1 MGIAS
6 DTYNAWQGLGAAAG
20 GMLFASEITD
30 RGQGYASEM
39 GTLAANLQDQAGFKG
54 YGVKTGLGQ
63 SNFAAD
69 GSLNVGVGPNTAM
82 GLQGQGAYGAGLSNM
97 GAAGNLMAG
106 SSTNPYA
113 QQAMRGM
120 DRADSLMTGNSTNP
134 YAAQAQSGMN
144 AARALVSGS
153 TTNPYAQQAMRGMG
167 AAGQGVA
174 GMQSGAFDAQNQ
186 FMNQSR
192 QSTAGREQDI
202 YNRAMAM
209 QQPMLDQQ
217 RAQQQ
222 AREYAQ
228 GRGGIRGSQFGGTG
242 EDAAMAKAQAMASN
256 AASFQAM
263 QQGQQEMMN
272 QANMANIY
280 GSQGMAG
287 ANFQQ
292 GNAMGLNQMGM
303 QNAQLGQA
311 GGQTLAGIGA
321 QQGQLGLQ
329 GAQLGQS
336 AGQNLA
342 SLGTQRGQLGLQNA
356 QLAQAAGQGL
366 AGIGAQQGQMGMMGY
381 QNQYL
386 PMQQQLNA
394 LQVGAQGAN
403 MAQTGQLTGTGYSA
417 QLGLGGIQTAVN
429 ADKAASEMYGN
440 IVASM
445 MNNANGEN
453 GSSSWLGSLLPF

>member
-1 MGIAS
+1 MGTF
-6 DTYNAWQGLGAAAG
+6 DAWQGLGAAAG
-20 GMLFASEITD
+20 GLLYASEITD
-30 RGQGYASEM
+30 RGQGYASDM

-97 GAAGNLMAG
+97 GAAGNMMA
-106 SSTNPYA
+106 
-113 QQAMRGM
+113 
-120 DRADSLMTGNSTNP
+120 GNSTNP
-134 YAAQAQSGMN
+134 YAAQAQSRMN
-144 AARALVSGS
+144 AAMDLVSGS
-153 TTNPYAQQAMRGMG
+153 TANPYAQQAMRGMG

-287 ANFQQ
+287 ANFHQ

-403 MAQTGQLTGTGYSA
+403 MAKTGQLTGTGYSA

>member
-97 GAAGNLMAG
+97 GAAGNMMA
-106 SSTNPYA
+106 
-113 QQAMRGM
+113 
-120 DRADSLMTGNSTNP
+120 GNSTNP
-134 YAAQAQSGMN
+134 YAAQAQSRMN
-144 AARALVSGS
+144 AAMDLVSGS
-153 TTNPYAQQAMRGMG
+153 TANPYAQQAMRGMG

-287 ANFQQ
+287 ANFHQ